1 MVDLI
6 QKITT
11 KESLWYPSCGSDYRP
26 VTHVAFNNLFVD
38 PSVLIFN
45 DIDETIDFSEI
56 PQLKGSTL
64 ISSNERED
72 FDVKYKIYLFNIET
86 EKRIRIKELIF
97 FPISNQEMFK
107 FLLRYGISPKT
118 ILFHNLKDE
127 QCTLQASWWDTI
139 RILKIKY
146 VYTDNW
152 YLISLNTEDTFR
164 NTLQKKGVR
173 YISKQSY
180 TGFILSKNLNKT
192 IKLAMNNCFESML
205 HLFEIPPSKISNS
218 IN

>member
-1 MVDLI
+1 MQSLI
-6 QKITT
+6 NKLKR
-11 KESLWYPSCGSDYRP
+11 KECLWYPSCGSDHRP
-26 VTHVAFNNLFVD
+26 VTHVAFNNLFVN
-38 PSVLIFN
+38 PSILIFN
-45 DIDETIDFSEI
+45 DIDETIDFKEM
-56 PQLKGSTL
+56 PALKGCTL

-72 FDVKYKIYLFNIET
+72 FNVKYKIYLFKIESGNR
-86 EKRIRIKELIF
+86 KRLKELIF
-97 FPISNQEMFK
+97 FPISNKEMYT
-107 FLLRYGISPKT
+107 FLFRHGISPKT

-127 QCTLQASWWDTI
+127 QDPLQVSWWDTI

-152 YLISLNTEDTFR
+152 YLISLHTHDTFR

-192 IKLAMNNCFESML
+192 INLAMNNCFESML
-205 HLFEIPPSKISNS
+205 HLFEIPESKISEI